1 MADNVD
7 DDDANL
13 ELDEEIDHQVQAEAN
28 QFGNTSSNNR
38 LIKIVYYNELMQN
51 IVHCYSNIFS
61 E

>member
-28 QFGNTSSNNR
+28 QA
-38 LIKIVYYNELMQN
+38 IQN
-51 IVHCYSNIFS
+51 VQYRKGTEEIDQLVMLNMYRKVS
-61 E
+61 